1 MATFTKQKL
10 SGSTDGKAIKLTG
23 TDSAGAVTVHT
34 AVAGTTVGT
43 FDEIWLYA
51 NNTSASAV
59 KLTVEWGT
67 ATAADGNIELTIA
80 AESGLVLVIP
90 GLILQNSMVVE
101 AFAGTAD
108 VILLTGFVN
117 AITA

>member
-51 NNTSASAV
+51 NKTSASAV

-80 AESGLVLVIP
+80 AEAGLVLVVP
-90 GLILQNSMVVE
+90 GLILQNAKVVK

-108 VILLTGFVN
+108 VILLSGFVN
-117 AITA
+117 AIA

>member
-1 MATFTKQKL
+1 MATFTKNKL

-23 TDSAGAVTVHT
+23 TDSAGAVEVHT

-90 GLILQNSMVVE
+90 GLILQNEMVVE
-101 AFAGTAD
+101 AFAATGD
-108 VILLTGFVN
+108 VILLSGFVN
-117 AITA
+117 SITA